1 MAVKNILLYSSMV
14 LFTCLPMQQVFSE
27 PLLAEA
33 YESRRVERIDIQA
46 ENLPSGTSFD
56 ARPVLEKLQTKVG
69 NPFSQLVFDS
79 DLKSLASNYDRI
91 EPQIDV
97 SGGEVFITIKV
108 WLRPTIRKITWQGNA
123 HIKSSALRKELGVK
137 PTKTYNRVEF
147 NKKFNKVKE
156 HYVKKG
162 YFESQLSYTVV
173 PVPDT
178 NEVDI
183 EITVDEGRAGIID
196 DIIFSGF
203 SNKEKS
209 KILEMIYTKQYN
221 FFTSW
226 LTGHGVFHEEA
237 IEQDRLT
244 VVNLLQNE
252 GYADAKVDLQITN
265 AAKEGRI
272 VITITA
278 NKGPIFHYGEITF
291 RGNTLFTDKEIEGA
305 FLIHPNEAYSPE
317 KIRNTADSIKDLYGR
332 KGYIETNV
340 QYETELVGDAPVYNV
355 HFDIEEGAAYKI
367 GLIRVF
373 GNEQTQVHVILRESL
388 LTPGETFD
396 SVKLKATQ
404 QRLQNM
410 GYFKNV
416 NVYAVRTQ
424 DDQILG
430 ENYRDVYIEVEEAP
444 TGHASLFFGAS
455 SADNIFGGLDITE
468 TNFNYKG
475 FKRLPKE
482 GPSVMR
488 GGGEYAHAKVTIGKE
503 VRTYLI
509 SWMTPYFRDTLW
521 RIGFEG
527 YINQS
532 QLQAKDYEI
541 DSLGGSLFASYPLS
555 AYWTLGTKYRAK
567 HAKIDVAHG
576 VSRGEKHAKE
586 GTGNISA
593 VSASIN
599 YDSTDSMA
607 KPHNGLRSYVEA
619 EFSGLAGDFYFFK
632 YSYVNSFYQEL
643 WPHGIMKYRWEAKF
657 LQPIWKTASAEQI
670 SLSERFFLGGENTV
684 RGFEPFNM
692 GPHYK
697 KRSHTKKTKKG
708 KAADSDKDSYDPK
721 GGISYTVMSVE
732 YLHELLK
739 IVDGFVFIDSGTL
752 SMKKFNLPRL
762 QFTYGAG
769 LRIEVMN
776 RMPITVGFG
785 IPVNLQHKRKDQ
797 KKVFYFSMG
806 GQF

>member
-1 MAVKNILLYSSMV
+1 M
-14 LFTCLPMQQVFSE
+14 
-27 PLLAEA
+27 
-33 YESRRVERIDIQA
+33 
-46 ENLPSGTSFD
+46 
-56 ARPVLEKLQTKVG
+56 
-69 NPFSQLVFDS
+69 
-79 DLKSLASNYDRI
+79 
-91 EPQIDV
+91 
-97 SGGEVFITIKV
+97 
-108 WLRPTIRKITWQGNA
+108 
-123 HIKSSALRKELGVK
+123 
-137 PTKTYNRVEF
+137 
-147 NKKFNKVKE
+147 
-156 HYVKKG
+156 
-162 YFESQLSYTVV
+162 
-173 PVPDT
+173 PVPDS

-183 EITVDEGRAGIID
+183 EITVVEGRAGIID

-203 SNKEKS
+203 SNKEQS
-209 KILEMIYTKQYN
+209 KILEMIYTKEYN

-244 VVNLLQNE
+244 IVNLLQNE

-265 AAKEGRI
+265 AVKEGRI
-272 VITITA
+272 VVTITA
-278 NKGPIFHYGEITF
+278 DKGPIFHYGEVTF
-291 RGNTLFTDKEIEGA
+291 RGNTLFTDKEIEKA

-340 QYETELVGDAPVYNV
+340 QFETELVSDANVYNI

-444 TGHASLFFGAS
+444 TGHASLFFGLS
-455 SADNIFGGLDITE
+455 SGDGVFGGLDVTE

-475 FKRLPKE
+475 FKRLPKD
-482 GPSVMR
+482 GPSAMR
-488 GGGEYAHAKVTIGKE
+488 GGGEYAHAKVTLGAK

-521 RIGFEG
+521 RTGFEA

-532 QLQAKDYEI
+532 QLEAKNYQI
-541 DSLGGSLFASYPLS
+541 DSLGGSIFASYPLS

-576 VSRGEKHAKE
+576 VSRDEKHAKE
-586 GTGNISA
+586 GTGNVSA
-593 VSASIN
+593 ISASIN
-599 YDSTDSMA
+599 YDSTDSMI
-607 KPHNGLRSYVEA
+607 KPHNGLRSYLEA
-619 EFSGLAGDFYFFK
+619 EFAGLAGDFSFLK

-643 WPHGIMKYRWEAKF
+643 WPHGIMKYRWEARF
-657 LQPIWKTASAEQI
+657 LHPILWTSNPTQI
-670 SLSERFFLGGENTV
+670 SLSERFFLGGENSV
-684 RGFEPFNM
+684 RGFKAFDM

-697 KRSHTKKTKKG
+697 KKSHTKKTKKG
-708 KAADSDKDSYDPK
+708 KDADSDKDSGDPR
-721 GGISYTVMSVE
+721 GASAIPLCRSNTSTSFLRSSTVLCS
-732 YLHELLK
+732 
-739 IVDGFVFIDSGTL
+739 
-752 SMKKFNLPRL
+752 SM
-762 QFTYGAG
+762 
-769 LRIEVMN
+769 
-776 RMPITVGFG
+776 
-785 IPVNLQHKRKDQ
+785 PVR
-797 KKVFYFSMG
+797 FR
-806 GQF
+806 